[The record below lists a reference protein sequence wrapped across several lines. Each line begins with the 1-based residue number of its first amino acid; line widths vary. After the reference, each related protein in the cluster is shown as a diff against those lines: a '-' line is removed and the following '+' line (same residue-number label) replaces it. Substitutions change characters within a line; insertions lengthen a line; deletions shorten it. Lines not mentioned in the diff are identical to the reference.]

1 MEEDDDLVPVMS
13 SKDIAVQHVCE
24 LVQSRLSLASP
35 DDVWRLSPEQLEAA
49 LTCPQRATTT
59 WASRARS
66 TVATA
71 RTVLDVA
78 IVTGRIATVVTLVAR
93 LHGVLRF

>member
-24 LVQSRLSLASP
+24 LVQSRLGLASP

-49 LTCPQRATTT
+49 LTSPPRAT
-59 WASRARS
+59 WASRARA
-66 TVATA
+66 TVVTA